1 MLDLLLKVMSSG
13 MVTEINGKKYLLLG
27 CPAGEAVG
35 VFHKD
40 ETGFFWHLT
49 NIPVEKNF
57 EYSDKDEELVRQV
70 VTRLETEAQRKAA

>member
-1 MLDLLLKVMSSG
+1 MFELLLKVLSSG

-40 ETGFFWHLT
+40 ETGFRHLT

-70 VTRLETEAQRKAA
+70 VTRLETEAARKAA